1 MNHHDFRL
9 FVKDMPIEVL
19 KHFNM
24 NPAHFKSVCF
34 TLSMYGTYEKG
45 NKIFPSWL
53 TVAKEAGVNRKTAMK
68 VRDFLLEHN
77 IIVTIRKREKNI
89 SEYEFGQPSE
99 QLSFLINQ
107 LSNSDEQLSNLENQ
121 LSINSGHNTI
131 IDPIMDTT
139 IETIIEN
146 PQEDFWSEKTINNQK
161 EVNSSFSLV
170 YKDNDP
176 SGSIL
181 VEPQLSNFG
190 RVNEKESV
198 EDVMDKY
205 MTFGRI

>member
-1 MNHHDFRL
+1 MNHHDFRI

-34 TLSMYGTYEKG
+34 TLSMYGTYESG

-53 TVAKEAGVNRKTAMK
+53 TVAKEAGVDRKTAMK

-99 QLSFLINQ
+99 QLSILINQ
-107 LSNSDEQLSNLENQ
+107 LSNSDNQLSNLENQ

-131 IDPIMDTT
+131 IDTIKESI

-146 PQEDFWSEKTINNQK
+146 PQEDFMDKELINNQK
-161 EVNSSFSLV
+161 KVNSSFSLV
-170 YKDNDP
+170 YKDKEP

-190 RVNEKESV
+190 RVNEKESI

-205 MTFGRI
+205 MTFGKI

>member
-1 MNHHDFRL
+1 MNHHDFRI

-34 TLSMYGTYEKG
+34 TLSMYGTYENG
-45 NKIFPSWL
+45 SKIFPSWL

-77 IIVTIRKREKNI
+77 IIITIRKREKNI

-99 QLSFLINQ
+99 QLSILINQ
-107 LSNSDEQLSNLENQ
+107 LSNSEDQLSNLENQ

-131 IDPIMDTT
+131 IDTIKESI

-146 PQEDFWSEKTINNQK
+146 NGR
-161 EVNSSFSLV
+161 LV
-170 YKDNDP
+170 YEDRTGTSQTTHDITVLSISTDEGTLDP
-176 SGSIL
+176 ISIGEMTL
-181 VEPQLSNFG
+181 
-190 RVNEKESV
+190 RVH
-198 EDVMDKY
+198 Y
-205 MTFGRI
+205 

>member
-1 MNHHDFRL
+1 MNHHGFRL
-9 FVKDMPIEVL
+9 FIKDMPIAVL
-19 KHFNM
+19 KHFKM
-24 NPAHFKSVCF
+24 NPAHFKSVCY
-34 TLSMYGTYEKG
+34 TLSMYGTYESG

-53 TVAKEAGVNRKTAMK
+53 TVAKEAGVDRKTAMK

-131 IDPIMDTT
+131 IDTTMDST

-146 PQEDFWSEKTINNQK
+146 PQEDFMDKELINNQK
-161 EVNSSFSLV
+161 EVSSSFSLV
-170 YKDNDP
+170 YKNNEP
-176 SGSIL
+176 SDSTL

-190 RVNEKESV
+190 RVNEKENI

>member
-1 MNHHDFRL
+1 
-9 FVKDMPIEVL
+9 
-19 KHFNM
+19 M

-99 QLSFLINQ
+99 QLSLLINQ

-131 IDPIMDTT
+131 IDPIMD
-139 IETIIEN
+139 IIIDPIIEN
-146 PQEDFWSEKTINNQK
+146 PQEDFWLEKTINNQK
-161 EVNSSFSLV
+161 EANSSFSLV
-170 YKDNDP
+170 YKDNEP

-181 VEPQLSNFG
+181 VEPQLSNFD